1 MVKKSKIFEPDI
13 NPRLMKFFK
22 EHKKSISLFFSVLQT
37 IKPNIPDSY
46 TYSDINPPPH
56 PRYKY
61 TDKLYIGC
69 IFYITKYS
77 SSWEAFIGPIPG
89 KQIHKR
95 HMEYLKN
102 DIYSKFFNKSLT
114 KYLNATKKAHKNN
127 VKYISVDST
136 ITNNKLCKELDKH
149 NPCNKNRKGAK
160 VSAIV
165 DSNGSVLA
173 SSIAD
178 SSRHDS
184 QFVEENLKQLKENK
198 LLMNAI
204 RRTNYKTIFLAIP
217 FCSVDRKE

>member
-77 SSWEAFIGPIPG
+77 SSWEAFVGPIPG

-136 ITNNKLCKELDKH
+136 LVI
-149 NPCNKNRKGAK
+149 
-160 VSAIV
+160 
-165 DSNGSVLA
+165 
-173 SSIAD
+173 
-178 SSRHDS
+178 
-184 QFVEENLKQLKENK
+184 
-198 LLMNAI
+198 
-204 RRTNYKTIFLAIP
+204 
-217 FCSVDRKE
+217 